1 MQVQRQT
8 AAEEAAAEA
17 GQLELQEQ
25 EWNMAELERIQEQQ
39 VQVLESYAHHRGV
52 TGSHRGITGESQRY
66 HRGTT
71 GVHRDIMGRG
81 GRYHRGITGV

>member
-1 MQVQRQT
+1 MGCLSVQVQRQT

-39 VQVLESYAHHRGV
+39 VQVLK
-52 TGSHRGITGESQRY
+52 
-66 HRGTT
+66 
-71 GVHRDIMGRG
+71 
-81 GRYHRGITGV
+81 